1 VIRLL
6 HGSDRYLIDRA
17 ASRLVEE
24 TRTGLT
30 LEFNFEDVQADRFGV
45 DAFVEKISTLPFLD
59 SRRVVVLREWN
70 LLTGKRPK
78 SGEVERAAEVVAGV
92 PDTTELILIVHGEVP
107 PTNPIYRVVA
117 VAERDKRARIER
129 FQPPRPSE
137 RAGWVRK
144 LAEDR
149 GLTITPAAVRLLL
162 QRVEPDLALIDQE
175 IVKLSLYA
183 FPATRIEETA
193 VAALGSESREDELFA
208 LTDALGR
215 GRPGEASAVLQG
227 LLTAGAEPTYLLY
240 LLVQHWRRLLQARA
254 AQDKGIGL
262 SALQARGLDHPF
274 VVEKAYRQAE
284 AHTLEDLE
292 RGFHELLRMEE
303 LIKLGELD
311 ARLAVEGFVLERSLT

>member
-6 HGSDRYLIDRA
+6 HGSERYLIDRA
-17 ASRLVEE
+17 ASKVVEE
-24 TRTGLT
+24 ARAGLT
-30 LEFNFEDVQADRFGV
+30 LEFNFEDVLADRLGA
-45 DAFVEKISTLPFLD
+45 DAFVEKAGTLPFID
-59 SRRVVVLREWN
+59 ARRVLVLREWN

-78 SGEVERAAEVVAGV
+78 SGEAERAAEVVAAL
-92 PDTTELILIVHGEVP
+92 PDAADLILIVHAEVP
-107 PTNPIYRVVA
+107 PGNPIYRVVA
-117 VAERDKRARIER
+117 ASERDKRARIER

-149 GLTITPAAVRLLL
+149 GLTITPPAVRLLL

-175 IVKLSLYA
+175 LAKLALYA
-183 FPATRIEETA
+183 FPSTRIEDAA
-193 VAALGSESREDELFA
+193 VAALGSESREDEMFA

-227 LLTAGAEPTYLLY
+227 LLDAGTEPTYLLY

-254 AQDKGIGL
+254 AQDKGVGL

-284 AHTLEDLE
+284 AYTLPDLE
-292 RGFHELLRMEE
+292 RGFHDLLRMEE

-311 ARLAVEGFVLERSLT
+311 ARLAVEGFVLERTLA